1 MTDITSHTVQAA
13 DRAEADHP
21 FYAKVTHK
29 MKALERMTD
38 GGARRGAPRRAAG
51 TAGAVALALALLGTA
66 GLAQAQAQAAP
77 QDTAMVKLIRGLIK
91 SGAIDKA
98 TGEAL
103 LAQAETE
110 AYAASQAAQ
119 KSAAAAPAGAA
130 VAGAVA
136 GAGFAAEPGDVRIPY
151 ISQTTRDQIRDE
163 VKNEVM
169 AQAKSEGWAAPNET
183 PEWTKRIHIEGDF
196 RLRNESRFYSSSNT
210 NTQIDWAQINKGN
223 GFDVNSNTN
232 LALPPLLNTTQNRT
246 NQFRARARFGIFA
259 DVSEQVKA
267 GVRLASSND
276 DSPVSTNSTLGG
288 GLNKKSVWLDQM
300 WMSYQPFTW
309 MKVTGGRFAP
319 PYVTS
324 DMLFSSDLNIDGIA
338 AQFNKALPTNPNVE
352 LFGSLGFIPLEYS
365 GDNSPS
371 NSQSKMSS
379 QTKWMLGTQ
388 FGANWKLDSKNSF
401 RGTVGYFDFR
411 NITGQLS
418 SPCALYAGQTSCDSD
433 WSRPAFMQKG
443 NTLMLLRNIALN
455 PLDPANTAQPQYVG
469 YASKFQLLDLSAR
482 WDTVLAGRYPLRF
495 DVNYIRNL
503 AYNEGEMW
511 ARSNGGIVNNFAAGS
526 ATRANFKS
534 GPNAYMFQASFG
546 KPVMAARGDWNV
558 LFGYKRIEPDAVP
571 DAYNDSTFHGGGTNA
586 KGYYLGGSYA
596 FDKNAWIT
604 GRWLSTKEVY
614 GQPLSIDTLQ
624 IEVNARF

>member
-1 MTDITSHTVQAA
+1 
-13 DRAEADHP
+13 
-21 FYAKVTHK
+21 
-29 MKALERMTD
+29 
-38 GGARRGAPRRAAG
+38 
-51 TAGAVALALALLGTA
+51 
-66 GLAQAQAQAAP
+66 
-77 QDTAMVKLIRGLIK
+77 
-91 SGAIDKA
+91 
-98 TGEAL
+98 
-103 LAQAETE
+103 
-110 AYAASQAAQ
+110 
-119 KSAAAAPAGAA
+119 
-130 VAGAVA
+130 
-136 GAGFAAEPGDVRIPY
+136 
-151 ISQTTRDQIRDE
+151 
-163 VKNEVM
+163 
-169 AQAKSEGWAAPNET
+169 
-183 PEWTKRIHIEGDF
+183 
-196 RLRNESRFYSSSNT
+196 
-210 NTQIDWAQINKGN
+210 
-223 GFDVNSNTN
+223 
-232 LALPPLLNTTQNRT
+232 
-246 NQFRARARFGIFA
+246 
-259 DVSEQVKA
+259 
-267 GVRLASSND
+267 
-276 DSPVSTNSTLGG
+276 
-288 GLNKKSVWLDQM
+288 M

-319 PYVTS
+319 PYVTT

-338 AQFNKALPTNPNVE
+338 AQFNKVLPQNPNVE

-482 WDTVLAGRYPLRF
+482 WDTMLAGRYPLRF

-511 ARSNGGIVNNFAAGS
+511 ARANGGIVNNFGAGE

-534 GPNAYMFQASFG
+534 GPNAYMVQATFG
-546 KPVMAARGDWNV
+546 KPVMASRGDWNV

-586 KGYYLGGSYA
+586 KGYYLGASYA
-596 FDKNAWIT
+596 FDKNAWLT

-614 GQPLSIDTLQ
+614 GAPLSIDTLQ